1 MKPKPTA
8 GLDQMPSCLQ
18 RGAVLSHLLPPS
30 QSHKREAVQ
39 PGPASQG
46 CVPTVSGPSFRSPR
60 SLCYM
65 SSWGPLPTLQGIT
78 VPPFQAWRKGQE
90 SEAWSPSICPTPSSP
105 RSSPLSFL
113 RPGK

>member
-8 GLDQMPSCLQ
+8 GLEQMPSCLQ

-46 CVPTVSGPSFRSPR
+46 CVPMVFSPSFRNPC
-60 SLCYM
+60 SLLHEQLDA
-65 SSWGPLPTLQGIT
+65 PATLQGIT
-78 VPPFQAWRKGQE
+78 VPTFQAW
-90 SEAWSPSICPTPSSP
+90 
-105 RSSPLSFL
+105 
-113 RPGK
+113 GK